1 MFHLKYLFIIPEKL
15 HKGRG
20 WLSTIIIIIYWLSPK
35 AGTPAVVKH
44 DTKSNENHSQ
54 SIAQCMVTARQY
66 LASTL
71 LTGPVG
77 VVGVCR
83 SLLCCGRC
91 IIGNS
96 KAGEGRGGG
105 MTGVMTSSG
114 SLVTCDTNAWKGMTV
129 HNSHLLSI
137 SGHSFSYPPN
147 RMSYWSSDFGLTAG
161 LELFQTALCF
171 QFWLTH

>member
-1 MFHLKYLFIIPEKL
+1 MKII
-15 HKGRG
+15 HKASSSA
-20 WLSTIIIIIYWLSPK
+20 WWQQ
-35 AGTPAVVKH
+35 
-44 DTKSNENHSQ
+44 D
-54 SIAQCMVTARQY
+54 SI

-71 LTGPVG
+71 LTSPVG

-129 HNSHLLSI
+129 HIVIYCLFLDILLATLQAGWVNETVTLDYLLGENLSKINCIVFPVLIDSLDALSQVTELHQCMLRVFFNHHL
-137 SGHSFSYPPN
+137 F
-147 RMSYWSSDFGLTAG
+147 
-161 LELFQTALCF
+161 
-171 QFWLTH
+171 

>member
-1 MFHLKYLFIIPEKL
+1 MKII
-15 HKGRG
+15 HKA
-20 WLSTIIIIIYWLSPK
+20 SCK
-35 AGTPAVVKH
+35 
-44 DTKSNENHSQ
+44 
-54 SIAQCMVTARQY
+54 QCMVTARQY

-77 VVGVCR
+77 VVGLCR

-114 SLVTCDTNAWKGMTV
+114 SLVTCDTKAWKWMTV
-129 HNSHLLSI
+129 HMVNLLSI
-137 SGHSFSYPPN
+137 SEHSFSYPSN

-161 LELFQTALCF
+161 LESFQIALCF
-171 QFWLTH
+171 SFDWLLRWSRVIELHQCMLRVFF